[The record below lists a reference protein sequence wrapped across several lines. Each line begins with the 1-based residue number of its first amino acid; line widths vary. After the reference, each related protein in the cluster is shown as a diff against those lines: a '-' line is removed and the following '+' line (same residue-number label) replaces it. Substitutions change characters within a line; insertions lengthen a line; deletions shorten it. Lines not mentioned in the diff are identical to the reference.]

1 LLHTVNLFFEKD
13 VGYFGSSRTGFVPA
27 WQSRVLLNRYFQP
40 GFEIYGDIGDVGRA
54 GKFNDQE
61 YFVGPVF
68 VGSYGLARYGKIK
81 YEVGYLFGI
90 TPSTPRGTLRWKFE
104 YEISF

>member
-1 LLHTVNLFFEKD
+1 VSATHRNEQF
-13 VGYFGSSRTGFVPA
+13 
-27 WQSRVLLNRYFQP
+27 
-40 GFEIYGDIGDVGRA
+40 
-54 GKFNDQE
+54 
-61 YFVGPVF
+61 
-68 VGSYGLARYGKIK
+68 ARYGKIK